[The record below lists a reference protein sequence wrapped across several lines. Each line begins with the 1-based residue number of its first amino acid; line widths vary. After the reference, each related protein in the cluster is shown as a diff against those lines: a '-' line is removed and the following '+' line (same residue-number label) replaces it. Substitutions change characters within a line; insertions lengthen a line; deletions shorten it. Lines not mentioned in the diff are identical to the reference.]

1 MRERSEAGSRP
12 SFGDLSF
19 GSKAFCV
26 SNSSKIDDYAVT
38 VYCKEQE
45 LHRRNLLVTCQM
57 LGADVMKGFSSA
69 TEMRLVG
76 GRLCLDFVNTV
87 DGRKNDTTHR
97 KSKPLNSLV
106 LGDKL
111 GDYSDLV
118 AWSQHSGIV
127 TTSSAKCLIQESKQK
142 TAGARAVFDRAIAL
156 REALHRIFKATV
168 IGRMAQSIDLE
179 TVNDELL
186 KARNHERLVSTEK
199 GFTWEWIGGEAAPD
213 RMLWSIAQS
222 GAEFL
227 STGDLS
233 RLRECGGEECGWLF
247 EDTSR
252 NRSRQW
258 CHMQDCG
265 NLAKV
270 RRFRTRLRS
279 NSRTKS

>member
-1 MRERSEAGSRP
+1 
-12 SFGDLSF
+12 
-19 GSKAFCV
+19 
-26 SNSSKIDDYAVT
+26 
-38 VYCKEQE
+38 
-45 LHRRNLLVTCQM
+45 
-57 LGADVMKGFSSA
+57 MKGLKSSA
-69 TEMRLVG
+69 AEMRLIG

-87 DGRKNDTTHR
+87 DGRKHD
-97 KSKPLNSLV
+97 SV

-111 GDYSDLV
+111 EDYSDLV

-127 TTSSAKCLIQESKQK
+127 TAAEVARLIRESKQK
-142 TAGARAVFDRAIAL
+142 PAAANTVFHRAIAL
-156 REALHRIFKATV
+156 REALHRILKAAVMET
-168 IGRMAQSIDLE
+168 APPSIDLE

-186 KARNHERLVSTEK
+186 KARKNERLISTDE
-199 GFTWEWIGGEAAPD
+199 GFRWEWIGGEIALD
-213 RMLWSIAQS
+213 RMLWPIAQS
-222 GAEFL
+222 AAEFL

-233 RLRECGGEECGWLF
+233 RLRECGGEQCGWLF

-279 NSRTKS
+279 SSKTKRRLSTNVHSRRN

>member
-1 MRERSEAGSRP
+1 MKV
-12 SFGDLSF
+12 F
-19 GSKAFCV
+19 
-26 SNSSKIDDYAVT
+26 NSSA
-38 VYCKEQE
+38 
-45 LHRRNLLVTCQM
+45 
-57 LGADVMKGFSSA
+57 A
-69 TEMRLVG
+69 EMRLIG

-87 DGRKNDTTHR
+87 DGRKNDSARR
-97 KSKPLNSLV
+97 KSQSVNSLV
-106 LGDKL
+106 LGEKL

-127 TTSSAKCLIQESKQK
+127 TATEAGRLIQESKRK
-142 TAGARAVFDRAIAL
+142 AAEARAVFGRAIEL

-168 IGRMAQSIDLE
+168 TGRMPLSVDLE

-186 KARNHERLVSTEK
+186 KARNHERLISTEK
-199 GFTWEWIGGEAAPD
+199 GFKLEWIGREASLD
-213 RMLWSIAQS
+213 RMLWSIAHS
-222 GAEFL
+222 AAEFL
-227 STGDLS
+227 SKGDLP
-233 RLRECGGEECGWLF
+233 RLRECGGKECGWLF

-279 NSRTKS
+279 SGKIKR

>member
-1 MRERSEAGSRP
+1 MKV
-12 SFGDLSF
+12 F
-19 GSKAFCV
+19 KA
-26 SNSSKIDDYAVT
+26 S
-38 VYCKEQE
+38 
-45 LHRRNLLVTCQM
+45 
-57 LGADVMKGFSSA
+57 GAA
-69 TEMRLVG
+69 EMRLIG

-87 DGRKNDTTHR
+87 DGRKDDSAQK
-97 KSKPLNSLV
+97 KSRSINSLV

-118 AWSQHSGIV
+118 AWSRHSGIV
-127 TTSSAKCLIQESKQK
+127 TATEAGRLIQESKRQ
-142 TAGARAVFDRAIAL
+142 TAGAGAVFNRAIAL

-168 IGRMAQSIDLE
+168 TGRMPQSTDLE

-186 KARNHERLVSTEK
+186 KARNHERLIKTET
-199 GFTWEWIGGEAAPD
+199 GFTWEWIGREAALD
-213 RMLWSIAQS
+213 RMLWSIAHS
-222 GAEFL
+222 AAEFL

-258 CHMQDCG
+258 CRMQDCG
-265 NLAKV
+265 NVAKV

-279 NSRTKS
+279 SSRVKR

>member
-1 MRERSEAGSRP
+1 
-12 SFGDLSF
+12 
-19 GSKAFCV
+19 
-26 SNSSKIDDYAVT
+26 
-38 VYCKEQE
+38 
-45 LHRRNLLVTCQM
+45 M
-57 LGADVMKGFSSA
+57 LGADIMKGFTSA
-69 TEMRLVG
+69 AEMRLIG

-87 DGRKNDTTHR
+87 DGRKNDTAQR
-97 KSKPLNSLV
+97 KSHPLNSQV

-111 GDYSDLV
+111 GDYSGLV
-118 AWSQHSGIV
+118 AWSQHSGII
-127 TTSSAKCLIQESKQK
+127 TRAEAARLIQKSKQK
-142 TAGARAVFDRAIAL
+142 GAGARAVFDRAIAL
-156 REALHRIFKATV
+156 REALHRILRATV
-168 IGRMAQSIDLE
+168 IGSMPQTIDLE

-186 KARNHERLVSTEK
+186 TARNHERLISREK
-199 GFTWEWIGGEAAPD
+199 GFTWEWMGGESALD
-213 RMLWSIAQS
+213 RMLWSIARS

-279 NSRTKS
+279 SSRIKR

>member
-1 MRERSEAGSRP
+1 MKV
-12 SFGDLSF
+12 F
-19 GSKAFCV
+19 
-26 SNSSKIDDYAVT
+26 NSSA
-38 VYCKEQE
+38 
-45 LHRRNLLVTCQM
+45 
-57 LGADVMKGFSSA
+57 A
-69 TEMRLVG
+69 EMRLIG

-87 DGRKNDTTHR
+87 DGRKNDSARR
-97 KSKPLNSLV
+97 KSQSVNSLV

-111 GDYSDLV
+111 GEYSDLV
-118 AWSQHSGIV
+118 AWSRHSGIV
-127 TTSSAKCLIQESKQK
+127 TATEAGRLIQESKRK
-142 TAGARAVFDRAIAL
+142 AAEAKAVFDRAIEL

-168 IGRMAQSIDLE
+168 TGRMPQSVDLE

-186 KARNHERLVSTEK
+186 KARNHERLISTEK
-199 GFTWEWIGGEAAPD
+199 GFKWEWIGREAALD
-213 RMLWSIAQS
+213 RMLWSIAHS

-227 STGDLS
+227 TTGDLS

-279 NSRTKS
+279 ASKG

>member
-1 MRERSEAGSRP
+1 
-12 SFGDLSF
+12 
-19 GSKAFCV
+19 
-26 SNSSKIDDYAVT
+26 
-38 VYCKEQE
+38 
-45 LHRRNLLVTCQM
+45 
-57 LGADVMKGFSSA
+57 MKVFKSSA
-69 TEMRLVG
+69 AEMRLIG

-87 DGRKNDTTHR
+87 DGRQNDSSR
-97 KSKPLNSLV
+97 KKSRSFNSLV

-118 AWSQHSGIV
+118 AWSRHSGIV
-127 TTSSAKCLIQESKQK
+127 TATEVGRLIQESKRK
-142 TAGARAVFDRAIAL
+142 AAEARAVFDRAIEL

-168 IGRMAQSIDLE
+168 TGRMPQSVELE

-186 KARNHERLVSTEK
+186 KARNHERLISTEK
-199 GFTWEWIGGEAAPD
+199 GFTWEWIGREAALD
-213 RMLWSIAQS
+213 RMLWSIAHS
-222 GAEFL
+222 AAEFL
-227 STGDLS
+227 SKGDLS

-279 NSRTKS
+279 SSRIKR